1 MKVPAFLKR
10 SLKDPVG
17 KEKTIVEDVA
27 FQVLVQLILWYTGIP
42 GGNGNTVD
50 TDQCSGGVRHSIKL
64 GK

>member
-1 MKVPAFLKR
+1 MNFLKR

-17 KEKTIVEDVA
+17 KEKTIVVEVA
-27 FQVLVQLILWYTGIP
+27 FQELVQLLWYTGIP